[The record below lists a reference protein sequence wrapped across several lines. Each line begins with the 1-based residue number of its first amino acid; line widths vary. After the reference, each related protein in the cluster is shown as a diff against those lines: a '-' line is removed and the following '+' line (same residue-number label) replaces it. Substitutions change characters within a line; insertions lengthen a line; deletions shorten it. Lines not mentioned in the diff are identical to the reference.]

1 MKSQKKKTLVKK
13 PKQHQRPKMVDKDIV
28 ILGGSGT
35 DSITVTDTVTLDLD
49 LGAAQPA
56 LSTFSLDSLTLD
68 DMSSTS
74 TITLP
79 STNYTISSVGG
90 GGTGNIY
97 NSIGSGN
104 GYVYSNSYSPTVN
117 IDSDGVNIK
126 DGGDLKVGGK
136 SLKDFMTKVED
147 RLAILVPDPKK
158 LEKFEALKK
167 AYEHYKTME
176 RLCQIEEEDDN
187 K

>member
-1 MKSQKKKTLVKK
+1 MD
-13 PKQHQRPKMVDKDIV
+13 DKDII

-49 LGAAQPA
+49 FGAAQP
-56 LSTFSLDSLTLD
+56 TFSNLSLD
-68 DMSSTS
+68 DINMSSAT

-97 NSIGSGN
+97 NTIGSGT
-104 GYVYSNSYSPTVN
+104 GYVYSNSYSPMVN
-117 IDSDGVNIK
+117 IDNDGVNIK

-136 SLKDFMTKVED
+136 SLKEFMNKMEE
-147 RLAILVPDPKK
+147 RLAILVPDPAK